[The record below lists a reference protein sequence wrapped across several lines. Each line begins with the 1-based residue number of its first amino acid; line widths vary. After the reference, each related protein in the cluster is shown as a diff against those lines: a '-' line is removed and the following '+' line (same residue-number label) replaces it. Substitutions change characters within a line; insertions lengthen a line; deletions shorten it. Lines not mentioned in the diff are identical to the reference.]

1 MENRMHE
8 SSPEELLS
16 YWENRREYFLCAM
29 LWDEEDLS
37 DLAAI
42 HKVYGNIDEV
52 KQRWTHDLIE
62 LNRQQDDDVCYETG
76 QVILEVLELI
86 QQVDMKFGI
95 YKVALEWHE
104 KHPCEPEE
112 CYEFLFADVAV

>member
-29 LWDEEDLS
+29 LWDEEGLS

-42 HKVYGNIDEV
+42 QKVYGNIDEV

-62 LNRQQDDDVCYETG
+62 LDRILQEIFGNELSPQRISRQQDGFRD
-76 QVILEVLELI
+76 LAFSRLI
-86 QQVDMKFGI
+86 MWCRQMS
-95 YKVALEWHE
+95 H
-104 KHPCEPEE
+104 
-112 CYEFLFADVAV
+112 FLSPLLFRV